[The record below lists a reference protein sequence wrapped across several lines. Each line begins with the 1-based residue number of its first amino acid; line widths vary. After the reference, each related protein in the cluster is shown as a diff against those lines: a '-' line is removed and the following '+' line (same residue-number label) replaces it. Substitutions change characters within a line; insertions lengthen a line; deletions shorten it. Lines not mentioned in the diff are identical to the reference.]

1 MRETQTKR
9 PNRDCSPRC
18 GSLQI
23 AQRGEN
29 RAALLQHLES
39 CLRQLWRF
47 EMPIEENGPEL
58 ELQALNSSSQCRRR
72 EAQVAGGSFHRTGL
86 SQGNKSLKFRKQD

>member
-9 PNRDCSPRC
+9 PYRDCGPGR

-23 AQRGEN
+23 AERREN

-47 EMPIEENGPEL
+47 EMPVEENDTEFDL
-58 ELQALNSSSQCRRR
+58 EALNSSSQCRRR
-72 EAQVAGGSFHRTGL
+72 KVEIVGGSFHRAGL
-86 SQGNKSLKFRKQD
+86 SQGNKSLEFRKQD